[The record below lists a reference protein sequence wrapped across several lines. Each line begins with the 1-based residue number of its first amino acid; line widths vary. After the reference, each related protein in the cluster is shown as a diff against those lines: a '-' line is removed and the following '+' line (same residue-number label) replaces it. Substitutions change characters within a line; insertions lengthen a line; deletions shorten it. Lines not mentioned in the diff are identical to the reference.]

1 MKKYLFTIIS
11 IIYVGTLLAQTTK
24 TITFTA
30 RYTDDS
36 YVSLSSIRVE
46 NLTKK
51 WVQTLVWPDTVL
63 IIRHTGIQE
72 GNANAFSIAQN
83 TPNPFNGQT
92 SVQLQLPQ
100 DEEVSMALYDLSGK
114 QYMSKTA
121 SLSAGN
127 YTIQIGVG
135 TSQMYLLQVQTI
147 QGSQSIKMLAETGAG
162 NFSIKVQ
169 TLETK
174 TPIVRKADSQYD
186 FEPGDTIAYTGR
198 IQGVEQ
204 CVGWKEVF
212 TANDT
217 AITFVF
223 SKISG
228 YTLLDIY
235 YDSLD
240 RPEGIVW
247 HLSDTIGYD
256 NGKPYGKHGKI
267 MSFDRGGGMM
277 YSSYFDMKFAH
288 AFDSLDGEA
297 NTDSLMKLRYDTTL
311 SFPERVQ
318 AAPWCREKGPQW
330 YLPAILEILEFRV
343 LRDSLNAKFE
353 GYPQWKRIAC
363 NQLGLH
369 EGAVWLWSST
379 EIDNAATEPSKR
391 KAYASCF
398 ARGVDIGQWG
408 EIDEGEI
415 IYFDYYSSINI
426 MHVFEE
432 MSVIAVK
439 KF

>member
-1 MKKYLFTIIS
+1 MKRIFS
-11 IIYVGTLLAQTTK
+11 TLVAICLLGNVFSQNTK

-51 WVQTLVWPDTVL
+51 WVQTLEWPDTVL
-63 IIRHTGIQE
+63 VIRQTGISE

-114 QYMSKTA
+114 QYLHKTTN
-121 SLSAGN
+121 LPAGN
-127 YTIQIGVG
+127 YTIQICVA
-135 TSQMYLLQVQTI
+135 TPQMYLLQVQTAH
-147 QGSQSIKMLAETGAG
+147 GSQSIKMLAETGAG
-162 NFSIKVQ
+162 NFSMRIQ
-169 TLETK
+169 TVEK
-174 TPIVRKADSQYD
+174 HIPIIRKAESQYG

-198 IQGVEQ
+198 IQGIEQ
-204 CVGWKEVF
+204 CVGWKEIF

-267 MSFDRGGGMM
+267 LSFDRG
-277 YSSYFDMKFAH
+277 
-288 AFDSLDGEA
+288 
-297 NTDSLMKLRYDTTL
+297 
-311 SFPERVQ
+311 
-318 AAPWCREKGPQW
+318 
-330 YLPAILEILEFRV
+330 
-343 LRDSLNAKFE
+343 
-353 GYPQWKRIAC
+353 
-363 NQLGLH
+363 
-369 EGAVWLWSST
+369 
-379 EIDNAATEPSKR
+379 
-391 KAYASCF
+391 
-398 ARGVDIGQWG
+398 
-408 EIDEGEI
+408 
-415 IYFDYYSSINI
+415 
-426 MHVFEE
+426 
-432 MSVIAVK
+432 
-439 KF
+439 

>member
-1 MKKYLFTIIS
+1 MKKFLFIAI
-11 IIYVGTLLAQTTK
+11 VLCLLSNIWAQNTK

-30 RYTDDS
+30 RYTDDT

-46 NLTKK
+46 NITKK
-51 WVQTLVWPDTVL
+51 WVQTLEWPDTVL
-63 IIRHTGIQE
+63 VLNRVGIQE
-72 GNANAFSIAQN
+72 GNANDFSIAQN
-83 TPNPFNGQT
+83 TPNPFSGQT
-92 SVQLQLPQ
+92 SVNLQLPQ

-114 QYMSKTA
+114 QYMYKTA
-121 SLSAGN
+121 NLSAGN
-127 YTIQIGVG
+127 YTIQLSVG
-135 TSQMYLLQVQTI
+135 TAQIYLLQVQTT
-147 QGSQSIKMLAETGAG
+147 QGSRSIKMLAEAGAG
-162 NFSIKVQ
+162 NFSMQIQAVEKHIS
-169 TLETK
+169 L
-174 TPIVRKADSQYD
+174 VRKADSQYD

-198 IQGVEQ
+198 IQGAEQ

-235 YDSLD
+235 YDSLGF
-240 RPEGIVW
+240 PEGIVW

-267 MSFDRGGGMM
+267 ISFDRGHGM
-277 YSSYFDMKFAH
+277 YSSYADGKFAY

-297 NTDSLMKLRYDTTL
+297 NTDKLMKLRYDTTL

-318 AAPWCREKGPQW
+318 AAPWCRAKGPEW
-330 YLPAILEILEFRV
+330 YMPAILEVLEFRV

-353 GYPQWKRIAC
+353 GYPGWARMNCDEFFGDI
-363 NQLGLH
+363 GI
-369 EGAVWLWSST
+369 ELWSST
-379 EIDNAATEPSKR
+379 EIDNAATEPRYR
-391 KAYASCF
+391 KAYSSNF
-398 ARGVDIGQWG
+398 TKWIDIGQNNC
-408 EIDEGEI
+408 
-415 IYFDYYSSINI
+415 DYYSSINEYY
-426 MHVFEE
+426 VYQDF
-432 MSVIAVK
+432 SVYAVK

>member
-1 MKKYLFTIIS
+1 MKKYLVTLIS
-11 IIYVGTLLAQTTK
+11 IICAGSLLAQNTK

-36 YVSLSSIRVE
+36 YVSLSSVRVE

-51 WVQTLVWPDTVL
+51 WVQTLEYPDTVL
-63 IIRHTGIQE
+63 VFNWVGIQE

-83 TPNPFNGQT
+83 TPNPFKGQT

-114 QYMSKTA
+114 QYMHEQA
-121 SLSAGN
+121 NLSAGN
-127 YTIQIGVG
+127 YTIQICVG
-135 TSQMYLLQVQTI
+135 TPQMYLLQVQTA

-162 NFSIKVQ
+162 NFSMQIQ
-169 TLETK
+169 TIEKHISL
-174 TPIVRKADSQYD
+174 VRKADSQYD

-198 IQGVEQ
+198 VQGVEQ
-204 CVGWKEVF
+204 CVGWKEIF
-212 TANDT
+212 TDNDT

-267 MSFDRGGGMM
+267 MSFDREVGLM
-277 YSSYFDMKFAH
+277 YSSYFDMKFAY

-297 NTDSLMKLRYDTTL
+297 NTDKLMKLRYDTTL
-311 SFPERVQ
+311 SFPERLQ
-318 AAPWCREKGPQW
+318 AAPWCREKGPEW

-398 ARGVDIGQWG
+398 ARGVDIGQWS
-408 EIDEGEI
+408 EFEGR
-415 IYFDYYSSINI
+415 YHDYYSSINVL
-426 MHVFEE
+426 HTFEE
-432 MSVIAVK
+432 KSVIAVK

>member
-1 MKKYLFTIIS
+1 MKKLLFIVI
-11 IIYVGTLLAQTTK
+11 VLCLLCNIWAQNTK

-51 WVQTLVWPDTVL
+51 WVQTLEYPDTVL
-63 IIRHTGIQE
+63 VFNWVGIQE

-114 QYMSKTA
+114 QYMYKTA
-121 SLSAGN
+121 NLSAGN
-127 YTIQIGVG
+127 YNIQISVG
-135 TSQMYLLQVQTI
+135 TPQMYLLQVQTA

-162 NFSIKVQ
+162 NFSMQIQ
-169 TLETK
+169 TIEKHISL
-174 TPIVRKADSQYD
+174 VRKADSQYD

-198 IQGVEQ
+198 VQGVEQ

-217 AITFVF
+217 TITFVF

-247 HLSDTIGYD
+247 HLSDTVGYD

-267 MSFDRGGGMM
+267 MSFDREGGLM
-277 YSSYFDMKFAH
+277 YSSYFDMKFAY

-318 AAPWCREKGPQW
+318 AATWCRAHGDKW
-330 YLPAILEILEFRV
+330 YMPAILEVLEFRV
-343 LRDSLNAKFE
+343 LRDSLNTKFE
-353 GYPQWKRIAC
+353 GYTGWSRIGC
-363 NQLGLH
+363 NAFIGD
-369 EGAVWLWSST
+369 GYVILWSST
-379 EIDNAATEPSKR
+379 EIDNSATEPSKR
-391 KAYASCF
+391 KAYASNF
-398 ARGVDIGQWG
+398 VQWRDIGRWS
-408 EIDEGEI
+408 ENEGR
-415 IYFDYYSSINI
+415 YHDYYSSIKEYY
-426 MHVFEE
+426 VYEPL
-432 MSVIAVK
+432 SVIAVT

>member
-1 MKKYLFTIIS
+1 MKKYLVTIIS
-11 IIYVGTLLAQTTK
+11 IICAGSLLAQNTK

-51 WVQTLVWPDTVL
+51 WVQTLEWPDTILVFNWV
-63 IIRHTGIQE
+63 GIQE

-92 SVQLQLPQ
+92 SINLQLPQ

-114 QYMSKTA
+114 QYLHKTA

-127 YTIQIGVG
+127 YTIQLSVA
-135 TSQMYLLQVQTI
+135 TPQMYLLQVQTA
-147 QGSQSIKMLAETGAG
+147 QGGQSIKMLAETGTG

-169 TLETK
+169 ALETK
-174 TPIVRKADSQYD
+174 TPIVRKADSQYG

-217 AITFVF
+217 TITFVF

-267 MSFDRGGGMM
+267 MSFDREGGLM

-311 SFPERVQ
+311 SFPERLQ
-318 AAPWCREKGPQW
+318 AAPWCREKGPEW

-343 LRDSLNAKFE
+343 LRDSLNDKFE
-353 GYPQWKRIAC
+353 GYSGWKRIAC
-363 NQLGLH
+363 NQLGFH

-415 IYFDYYSSINI
+415 IYYDYYSSINI
-426 MHVFEE
+426 MHAYETL
-432 MSVIAVK
+432 SVIAVK

>member
-1 MKKYLFTIIS
+1 MKRIFS
-11 IIYVGTLLAQTTK
+11 TLVAICLLGNVFSQNTK

-51 WVQTLVWPDTVL
+51 WVQTLEWPDTVL
-63 IIRHTGIQE
+63 VIRQTGISE

-114 QYMSKTA
+114 QYMYKTA
-121 SLSAGN
+121 NLSAGN
-127 YTIQIGVG
+127 YNIQISVG
-135 TSQMYLLQVQTI
+135 TPQMYLLQVQTA

-162 NFSIKVQ
+162 NFSMRIQ
-169 TLETK
+169 TVEK
-174 TPIVRKADSQYD
+174 HIPIIRKAESQYG

-198 IQGVEQ
+198 IQGIEQ
-204 CVGWKEVF
+204 CVGWKEIF

-267 MSFDRGGGMM
+267 LSFDRGYGM
-277 YSSYFDMKFAH
+277 YSSYFDMKFAY

-297 NTDSLMKLRYDTTL
+297 NTDKLMELRNDTTL

-318 AAPWCREKGPQW
+318 AAPWCRAKGEDW
-330 YLPAILEILEFRV
+330 YMPAILEVLEFRV

-353 GYPQWKRIAC
+353 GYPEWRRMGC
-363 NQLGLH
+363 GEFFGDYVLF
-369 EGAVWLWSST
+369 LWSST
-379 EIDNAATEPSKR
+379 EIDNATTEPDTR

-398 ARGVDIGQWG
+398 SRLMDIGQNNC
-408 EIDEGEI
+408 
-415 IYFDYYSSINI
+415 DYYSTILEYESFKECQ
-426 MHVFEE
+426 VL
-432 MSVIAVK
+432 AVK

>member
-1 MKKYLFTIIS
+1 MKKSLFTIIS
-11 IIYVGTLLAQTTK
+11 IICAGSLFSQNTK

-36 YVSLSSIRVE
+36 YVSLSSVRVE

-51 WVQTLVWPDTVL
+51 WVQTLEWPDTILVFNWV
-63 IIRHTGIQE
+63 GIQE
-72 GNANAFSIAQN
+72 NQSAAFSLAQN
-83 TPNPFNGQT
+83 TPNPFSGHT
-92 SVQLQLPQ
+92 SVNLQLPQ

-114 QYMSKTA
+114 QYLHKTA

-127 YTIQIGVG
+127 YTIQLSVA
-135 TSQMYLLQVQTI
+135 TPQMYLLQVQTT
-147 QGSQSIKMLAETGAG
+147 QGSQSIKMLAETGTG
-162 NFSIKVQ
+162 NFSLQIQAVEKHIS
-169 TLETK
+169 LL
-174 TPIVRKADSQYD
+174 RKADSQYG

-217 AITFVF
+217 TITFVF

-311 SFPERVQ
+311 SFPERLQ
-318 AAPWCREKGPQW
+318 AAPWCRAHGDKW
-330 YLPAILEILEFRV
+330 YMPAILEVLEFRI

-353 GYPQWKRIAC
+353 GYSGWKRIAC
-363 NQLGLH
+363 NQPGLL

-398 ARGVDIGQWG
+398 ARGVDIGQWS
-408 EIDEGEI
+408 EFEGR
-415 IYFDYYSSINI
+415 YHDYYSSINVL
-426 MHVFEE
+426 HTFEE
-432 MSVIAVK
+432 KSVIAVK

>member
-1 MKKYLFTIIS
+1 MKKLLFIAIVLCLLSNT
-11 IIYVGTLLAQTTK
+11 LAQNTK

-51 WVQTLVWPDTVL
+51 WVQTMEWPDTVL
-63 IIRHTGIQE
+63 VLNRVGIQE
-72 GNANAFSIAQN
+72 GNANDFSIAQN

-114 QYMSKTA
+114 QYMHEQA
-121 SLSAGN
+121 NLSAGN
-127 YTIQIGVG
+127 YTIQICVG
-135 TSQMYLLQVQTI
+135 TPQMYLLQVQTAH
-147 QGSQSIKMLAETGAG
+147 GSQSIKMLAETGAG
-162 NFSIKVQ
+162 NFSMQIQ
-169 TLETK
+169 TVEKHIPL
-174 TPIVRKADSQYD
+174 VRKADSQYG

-198 IQGVEQ
+198 IQGIEQ

-247 HLSDTIGYD
+247 HLSDTVGYD

-267 MSFDRGGGMM
+267 LSFDRGVGM
-277 YSSYFDMKFAH
+277 YSSYFDMKFAY

-297 NTDSLMKLRYDTTL
+297 NTDKLMELRNDTTL

-318 AAPWCREKGPQW
+318 AATWCRAHGDKW
-330 YLPAILEILEFRV
+330 YMPAILEVLEFRV
-343 LRDSLNAKFE
+343 LRDSLNTKFE
-353 GYPQWKRIAC
+353 GYSGWSRIGC
-363 NQLGLH
+363 NAFIEDGY
-369 EGAVWLWSST
+369 VILWSST
-379 EIDNAATEPSKR
+379 EIDNSATEPSKR
-391 KAYASCF
+391 KAYASNF
-398 ARGVDIGQWG
+398 VQWRDIGRWS
-408 EIDEGEI
+408 ENEGR
-415 IYFDYYSSINI
+415 YHDYYSSIKEYY
-426 MHVFEE
+426 VYEPL
-432 MSVIAVK
+432 SVIAVK

>member
-1 MKKYLFTIIS
+1 MKRIIS
-11 IIYVGTLLAQTTK
+11 TLVAMSILGSLLAQNTK

-46 NLTKK
+46 NLTQK
-51 WVQTLVWPDTVL
+51 WVQTLEWPDTVL
-63 IIRHTGIQE
+63 VFNWVGIQE

-92 SVQLQLPQ
+92 SVNLQLPQ
-100 DEEVSMALYDLSGK
+100 DEEVSVALYDLSGK
-114 QYMSKTA
+114 QYMYKTA
-121 SLSAGN
+121 NLSAGN
-127 YTIQIGVG
+127 YNIQISVG
-135 TSQMYLLQVQTI
+135 TPQMYLLQVQTAH
-147 QGSQSIKMLAETGAG
+147 GSQSIKMLAEAGAG
-162 NFSIKVQ
+162 NFSMQIQAVEKHIP
-169 TLETK
+169 L
-174 TPIVRKADSQYD
+174 VRKAESQYD

-204 CVGWKEVF
+204 CVGWKEIF

-267 MSFDRGGGMM
+267 MSFDREGGLM

-311 SFPERVQ
+311 SFPERLQ
-318 AAPWCREKGPQW
+318 AAPWCREKGPEW

-343 LRDSLNAKFE
+343 LRDSLNDKFE
-353 GYPQWKRIAC
+353 GYSGWKRIAC
-363 NQLGLH
+363 NQLGFH

-415 IYFDYYSSINI
+415 IYYDYYSSINV
-426 MHVFEE
+426 MHVFEK

>member
-1 MKKYLFTIIS
+1 MKKLLFIVI
-11 IIYVGTLLAQTTK
+11 VLCLLCNIWAQNTK

-36 YVSLSSIRVE
+36 YVSLSSVRVE
-46 NLTKK
+46 NLSKK
-51 WVQTLVWPDTVL
+51 WVQTLEYPDTILVFNWV
-63 IIRHTGIQE
+63 GIQE

-83 TPNPFNGQT
+83 TPNPFKGQT

-114 QYMSKTA
+114 QYMYKTA
-121 SLSAGN
+121 NLSAGN
-127 YTIQIGVG
+127 YTIQISVG
-135 TSQMYLLQVQTI
+135 TPQMYLLQVQTA

-169 TLETK
+169 ALETK
-174 TPIVRKADSQYD
+174 TPIVRKAESRYG

-204 CVGWKEVF
+204 CVGWKEIF

-247 HLSDTIGYD
+247 HLSDTVGYD
-256 NGKPYGKHGKI
+256 NGKPYGRHGKI
-267 MSFDRGGGMM
+267 MSFDRSWGM
-277 YSSYFDMKFAH
+277 YSSYFDMKFAY

-297 NTDSLMKLRYDTTL
+297 NTDKLMKLRYDTTL
-311 SFPERVQ
+311 SFPERLQ
-318 AAPWCREKGPQW
+318 AAPWCRAKGADW
-330 YLPAILEILEFRV
+330 YMPAILEVLEFRL
-343 LRDSLNAKFE
+343 LRDSLNDKFA
-353 GYPQWKRIAC
+353 GYSEWGRMGC
-363 NQLGLH
+363 NAFVGDGTL
-369 EGAVWLWSST
+369 VVWSST

-391 KAYASCF
+391 KAYASTF
-398 ARGVDIGQWG
+398 IKWLDIGQWS
-408 EIDEGEI
+408 EFEGK
-415 IYFDYYSSINI
+415 YYDYYSNI
-426 MHVFEE
+426 RELYVYETPA
-432 MSVIAVK
+432 VIAVK

>member
-1 MKKYLFTIIS
+1 MKKYFFTIIS
-11 IIYVGTLLAQTTK
+11 IICAGTLLAQNTK

-51 WVQTLVWPDTVL
+51 WVQTLEWPDTVL
-63 IIRHTGIQE
+63 VIRQTGISE

-114 QYMSKTA
+114 QYQHKTEN
-121 SLSAGN
+121 LSAGN
-127 YTIQIGVG
+127 YTIKISVG
-135 TSQMYLLQVQTI
+135 TPQMYLLQVQTAH
-147 QGSQSIKMLAETGAG
+147 GSQSIKMLAETGAE

-174 TPIVRKADSQYD
+174 TPIVRKAESQYG

-198 IQGVEQ
+198 IQGIEQ
-204 CVGWKEVF
+204 CVGWKEIF

-267 MSFDRGGGMM
+267 LSFDRGYGM
-277 YSSYFDMKFAH
+277 YSSYFDMKFAY

-297 NTDSLMKLRYDTTL
+297 NTDKLMKLRYDTTL

-318 AAPWCREKGPQW
+318 AAPWCRAKGEDW
-330 YLPAILEILEFRV
+330 YMPAILEVLEFRV

-353 GYPQWKRIAC
+353 GYPEWRRMGC
-363 NQLGLH
+363 GEFFGDYVLF
-369 EGAVWLWSST
+369 LWSST
-379 EIDNAATEPSKR
+379 EIDNATTEPDTR

-398 ARGVDIGQWG
+398 SRLMDIGQNNC
-408 EIDEGEI
+408 
-415 IYFDYYSSINI
+415 DYYSTILEYESFKECQ
-426 MHVFEE
+426 VL
-432 MSVIAVK
+432 AVK

>member
-1 MKKYLFTIIS
+1 MKKLLFIAI
-11 IIYVGTLLAQTTK
+11 VLCLLSNIWAQNAK

-51 WVQTLVWPDTVL
+51 WVQTLEWPDTVL
-63 IIRHTGIQE
+63 VIRQTGIQE
-72 GNANAFSIAQN
+72 GNATAFSIAQN

-114 QYMSKTA
+114 QYMYKTA
-121 SLSAGN
+121 NLSAGDYN
-127 YTIQIGVG
+127 IQICVA
-135 TSQMYLLQVQTI
+135 TPQMYLLQVQTA
-147 QGSQSIKMLAETGAG
+147 QGSQSIKMLAEAGAG
-162 NFSIKVQ
+162 NFSMEVQ
-169 TLETK
+169 AVEKHIPL
-174 TPIVRKADSQYD
+174 VRKAESQYS

-198 IQGVEQ
+198 IQGIEQ

-217 AITFVF
+217 TITFVF

-267 MSFDRGGGMM
+267 LSFDNGHGM
-277 YSSYFDMKFAH
+277 YSSYADGKFAY

-297 NTDSLMKLRYDTTL
+297 NTDKLMKLRYDTTL

-318 AAPWCREKGPQW
+318 AAPWCRAKGEDW
-330 YLPAILEILEFRV
+330 YLPAILEVLEIRA
-343 LRDSLNAKFE
+343 LRDSINTKFFD
-353 GYPQWKRIAC
+353 YPGWGRMNCDEFWGDLAFTY
-363 NQLGLH
+363 
-369 EGAVWLWSST
+369 WSST
-379 EIDNAATEPSKR
+379 EVNNAETEPRYR
-391 KAYASCF
+391 KAYKSNFSKASDNRPEYEF
-398 ARGVDIGQWG
+398 AIGSAH
-408 EIDEGEI
+408 EDCA
-415 IYFDYYSSINI
+415 
-426 MHVFEE
+426 VK
-432 MSVIAVK
+432 AVK

>member
-1 MKKYLFTIIS
+1 MKKYLVIIIS
-11 IIYVGTLLAQTTK
+11 IICAGSLLAQNTK

-51 WVQTLVWPDTVL
+51 WVQTLEYPDTILVFNWV
-63 IIRHTGIQE
+63 GIQE

-114 QYMSKTA
+114 QYMHEQA
-121 SLSAGN
+121 NLSVGN
-127 YTIQIGVG
+127 YNIQISVG
-135 TSQMYLLQVQTI
+135 TPQMYLLQVQTAH
-147 QGSQSIKMLAETGAG
+147 GSQSIKMLAETGAG

-204 CVGWKEVF
+204 CVGWKEIF

-217 AITFVF
+217 TITFVF

-267 MSFDRGGGMM
+267 LSFDIGLGM
-277 YSSYFDMKFAH
+277 YSSYADGKFAY

-297 NTDSLMKLRYDTTL
+297 NTDKLMKLRYDTTL
-311 SFPERVQ
+311 SFPERLQ
-318 AAPWCREKGPQW
+318 AAPWCREKGPEW

-343 LRDSLNAKFE
+343 LRDSLNDKFE
-353 GYPQWKRIAC
+353 GYSGWKRIAC
-363 NQLGLH
+363 NQPGLH
-369 EGAVWLWSST
+369 EGAAWLWSST
-379 EIDNAATEPSKR
+379 EIDNAATEPRYR

-398 ARGVDIGQWG
+398 ARGVDIGQWS
-408 EIDEGEI
+408 EFEGR
-415 IYFDYYSSINI
+415 YYDYYSSIN
-426 MHVFEE
+426 V
-432 MSVIAVK
+432 MSTYEKLNVMAVK

>member
-1 MKKYLFTIIS
+1 
-11 IIYVGTLLAQTTK
+11 
-24 TITFTA
+24 
-30 RYTDDS
+30 
-36 YVSLSSIRVE
+36 
-46 NLTKK
+46 
-51 WVQTLVWPDTVL
+51 
-63 IIRHTGIQE
+63 
-72 GNANAFSIAQN
+72 
-83 TPNPFNGQT
+83 
-92 SVQLQLPQ
+92 
-100 DEEVSMALYDLSGK
+100 
-114 QYMSKTA
+114 
-121 SLSAGN
+121 
-127 YTIQIGVG
+127 
-135 TSQMYLLQVQTI
+135 MYLLQVQTA

-162 NFSIKVQ
+162 NFSMQIQ
-169 TLETK
+169 TIEKHISL
-174 TPIVRKADSQYD
+174 VRKADSQYD

-198 IQGVEQ
+198 IQGIEQ
-204 CVGWKEVF
+204 CVGWKEIF

-217 AITFVF
+217 TITFVF

-267 MSFDRGGGMM
+267 MSFDRGVGMM

-311 SFPERVQ
+311 SFPERLQ
-318 AAPWCREKGPQW
+318 AAPWCREKGPEW

-343 LRDSLNAKFE
+343 LRDSLNARFTNYSGWRRMFCNESGFYE
-353 GYPQWKRIAC
+353 G
-363 NQLGLH
+363 NL
-369 EGAVWLWSST
+369 WLWSST

-398 ARGVDIGQWG
+398 SKKIDIGQN
-408 EIDEGEI
+408 DS
-415 IYFDYYSSINI
+415 DYYSSINI

>member
-1 MKKYLFTIIS
+1 MKKLFLIITVFCLLGS
-11 IIYVGTLLAQTTK
+11 LLAQNTK

-30 RYTDDS
+30 RYTDDT
-36 YVSLSSIRVE
+36 YIPLSSVRVE

-51 WVQTLVWPDTVL
+51 WVQTLEWPDTVL
-63 IIRHTGIQE
+63 VISQTGISE
-72 GNANAFSIAQN
+72 ANANAFSITRN
-83 TPNPFNGQT
+83 TPNPFNGHT

-100 DEEVSMALYDLSGK
+100 NEQVSMALYDLSGK
-114 QYMSKTA
+114 QYMCKTA
-121 SLSAGN
+121 NLSAGN
-127 YTIQIGVG
+127 YNIQISVA
-135 TSQMYLLQVQTI
+135 TPQIYLLQVQTSH
-147 QGSQSIKMLAETGAG
+147 GSQSIKMLAETGAG
-162 NFSIKVQ
+162 SFSMRIQAIDKHI
-169 TLETK
+169 
-174 TPIVRKADSQYD
+174 PIVRKADCQYG

-204 CVGWKEVF
+204 CVGWKEIF

-217 AITFVF
+217 AITFIF

-256 NGKPYGKHGKI
+256 NGKPYGRHGKI
-267 MSFDRGGGMM
+267 MSFDRSTGM
-277 YSSYFDMKFAH
+277 YSSYFDMKFAY

-297 NTDSLMKLRYDTTL
+297 NTDKLMQLRNDTTL
-311 SFPERVQ
+311 SFPERLQ
-318 AAPWCREKGPQW
+318 AAPWCRAHGDKW
-330 YLPAILEILEFRV
+330 YMPAILEVLEFRV

-353 GYPQWKRIAC
+353 GYPEWRRIGC
-363 NQLGLH
+363 G
-369 EGAVWLWSST
+369 EFFGDGVVWLWSST
-379 EIDNAATEPSKR
+379 EVDNSATEPSKR

-398 ARGVDIGQWG
+398 SKGVDIGQNNS
-408 EIDEGEI
+408 D
-415 IYFDYYSSINI
+415 FYSSINI
-426 MHVFEE
+426 MHVYENL
-432 MSVIAVK
+432 SYIAVK

>member
-36 YVSLSSIRVE
+36 YVSLSSVRVE
-46 NLTKK
+46 NITKK
-51 WVQTLVWPDTVL
+51 WVQTLEWPDTVL
-63 IIRHTGIQE
+63 VFNWVGISE

-114 QYMSKTA
+114 QYLHKTA
-121 SLSAGN
+121 NMSAGN
-127 YTIQIGVG
+127 YTIHIGVA
-135 TSQMYLLQVQTI
+135 TPQMYLLQVQTT

-174 TPIVRKADSQYD
+174 TPLVRKAESQYG

-240 RPEGIVW
+240 RSEGIVW

-267 MSFDRGGGMM
+267 MSFNVGHGM
-277 YSSYFDMKFAH
+277 YSSYFDMKFAY

-297 NTDSLMKLRYDTTL
+297 NTDKLMKLRYDTTL
-311 SFPERVQ
+311 SFPERLQ
-318 AAPWCREKGPQW
+318 AAPWCREKGPEW

-398 ARGVDIGQWG
+398 ARGVDIGQWS
-408 EIDEGEI
+408 EFEGR
-415 IYFDYYSSINI
+415 YHDYYSSINVL
-426 MHVFEE
+426 HTFEE
-432 MSVIAVK
+432 KSVIAVK

>member
-1 MKKYLFTIIS
+1 MKRIFL
-11 IIYVGTLLAQTTK
+11 TLVAICLLGNVFSQNTK

-36 YVSLSSIRVE
+36 YVSLSSVRVE
-46 NLTKK
+46 NITKK
-51 WVQTLVWPDTVL
+51 WVQTLEWPDTVL
-63 IIRHTGIQE
+63 VIRQTGILE

-92 SVQLQLPQ
+92 SINLQLPQ

-114 QYMSKTA
+114 QYMNEQA
-121 SLSAGN
+121 NLSAGN
-127 YTIQIGVG
+127 YTIHLSVA
-135 TSQMYLLQVQTI
+135 TPQMYLLQVQTA
-147 QGSQSIKMLAETGAG
+147 QGSQSIKMLAEAGAG
-162 NFSIKVQ
+162 NFSMEVQ
-169 TLETK
+169 AVEKHIPL
-174 TPIVRKADSQYD
+174 VRKAESQYS

-217 AITFVF
+217 TITFVF

-235 YDSLD
+235 YNSLD

-247 HLSDTIGYD
+247 HLSDTVGYD

-267 MSFDRGGGMM
+267 LSFDRGHGMM
-277 YSSYFDMKFAH
+277 YSSYADGKFAY

-318 AAPWCREKGPQW
+318 AAPWCRAKGPEW
-330 YLPAILEILEFRV
+330 YMPAILEVLEFRV

-353 GYPQWKRIAC
+353 GYSGWERMNCDEFFGDI
-363 NQLGLH
+363 GIS
-369 EGAVWLWSST
+369 LWSST
-379 EIDNAATEPSKR
+379 EVDNAATEPRYR
-391 KAYASCF
+391 KAYGSNFTKGA
-398 ARGVDIGQWG
+398 DIGQNNC
-408 EIDEGEI
+408 
-415 IYFDYYSSINI
+415 DYYSSIN
-426 MHVFEE
+426 VLDVYRTPG
-432 MSVIAVK
+432 VIAVK

>member
-1 MKKYLFTIIS
+1 MKKYLVTIIS
-11 IIYVGTLLAQTTK
+11 IICAGSLLAQNTK

-36 YVSLSSIRVE
+36 YVSLSSVRVE

-51 WVQTLVWPDTVL
+51 WVQTLEWPDTVL
-63 IIRHTGIQE
+63 VFNWVGIQE

-92 SVQLQLPQ
+92 SMQLQLPQ

-114 QYMSKTA
+114 QYMYKTA
-121 SLSAGN
+121 NLSAGDYN
-127 YTIQIGVG
+127 IQICVA
-135 TSQMYLLQVQTI
+135 TPQMYLLQVQTT
-147 QGSQSIKMLAETGAG
+147 QGSQSIKMLAETGTG

-169 TLETK
+169 ALETK

-198 IQGVEQ
+198 IQGAEQ

-267 MSFDRGGGMM
+267 LSFDNGQGM
-277 YSSYFDMKFAH
+277 YSSYADGKFAY

-297 NTDSLMKLRYDTTL
+297 NTDKLMKLRYDTTL
-311 SFPERVQ
+311 SFPERLQ
-318 AAPWCREKGPQW
+318 AAPWCRAHGKEW
-330 YLPAILEILEFRV
+330 YMPAILEVLEIRA
-343 LRDSLNAKFE
+343 LRDSINTKFFDYSGWGRMMCDE
-353 GYPQWKRIAC
+353 FWGDISYTY
-363 NQLGLH
+363 
-369 EGAVWLWSST
+369 WSST
-379 EIDNAATEPSKR
+379 EVDNAATEPRKR
-391 KAYASCF
+391 KAYKSNFSKASDNRPEYEF
-398 ARGVDIGQWG
+398 DIGFAY
-408 EIDEGEI
+408 E
-415 IYFDYYSSINI
+415 NL
-426 MHVFEE
+426 V
-432 MSVIAVK
+432 VKAVK

>member
-1 MKKYLFTIIS
+1 MKRIFS
-11 IIYVGTLLAQTTK
+11 TLVAICLLGNVFSQNTK

-36 YVSLSSIRVE
+36 YVSLSSVRVE
-46 NLTKK
+46 NITKK
-51 WVQTLVWPDTVL
+51 WVQTLEWPDTVL
-63 IIRHTGIQE
+63 VIRQTGILE

-92 SVQLQLPQ
+92 NINLQLPQ

-114 QYMSKTA
+114 QYMYKTA
-121 SLSAGN
+121 NLSAGDYN
-127 YTIQIGVG
+127 IQICVA
-135 TSQMYLLQVQTI
+135 TPQMYLLQVQTT

-162 NFSIKVQ
+162 NFSMRIQ
-169 TLETK
+169 TVEKHIPL
-174 TPIVRKADSQYD
+174 VRKAESQYS

-267 MSFDRGGGMM
+267 LSFEIVGHGM
-277 YSSYFDMKFAH
+277 YSSYFDMKFAY

-297 NTDSLMKLRYDTTL
+297 NTDKLMKLRNDTSL

-318 AAPWCREKGPQW
+318 AAPLCRAKGPEW
-330 YLPAILEILEFRV
+330 YLPAILEVLEFRL
-343 LRDSLNAKFE
+343 LRDSLNAKFD
-353 GYPQWKRIAC
+353 GYPNRHRWNC
-363 NQLGLH
+363 DEFFGDLGM
-369 EGAVWLWSST
+369 WLWSST
-379 EIDNAATEPSKR
+379 EVDNAATEPDTR
-391 KAYASCF
+391 KAYASNF
-398 ARGVDIGQWG
+398 TKWIDIGQNNS
-408 EIDEGEI
+408 
-415 IYFDYYSSINI
+415 DYYTSINI
-426 MHVFEE
+426 LEVFKEVN
-432 MSVIAVK
+432 VIAVK

>member
-1 MKKYLFTIIS
+1 MKRIFS
-11 IIYVGTLLAQTTK
+11 TLVAICLLGNVFSQNTK

-36 YVSLSSIRVE
+36 YVSLSSVRVE

-51 WVQTLVWPDTVL
+51 WVQTLEWPDTILVFNWV
-63 IIRHTGIQE
+63 GIQE

-83 TPNPFNGQT
+83 TPNPFHGHT
-92 SVQLQLPQ
+92 SVNLQLPQ
-100 DEEVSMALYDLSGK
+100 DEDVSMALYDLSGK
-114 QYMSKTA
+114 QYLHKTA
-121 SLSAGN
+121 NLSAGN
-127 YTIQIGVG
+127 YNIQISVG
-135 TSQMYLLQVQTI
+135 TPQMYLLQVQTA
-147 QGSQSIKMLAETGAG
+147 QGGQSIKMLAETGTG
-162 NFSIKVQ
+162 NFSLQIQAVEKHIS
-169 TLETK
+169 LL
-174 TPIVRKADSQYD
+174 RKAESQYG

-198 IQGVEQ
+198 IQGIEQ
-204 CVGWKEVF
+204 CVGWKEIF

-217 AITFVF
+217 TITFVF

-267 MSFDRGGGMM
+267 LSFDIGLGM
-277 YSSYFDMKFAH
+277 YSSYADGKFAY

-297 NTDSLMKLRYDTTL
+297 NTDKLMKLRYDTTL
-311 SFPERVQ
+311 SFPERLQ
-318 AAPWCREKGPQW
+318 AAPWCREKGPEW

-353 GYPQWKRIAC
+353 GYSGWTRITC
-363 NQLGLH
+363 NQPGLH
-369 EGAVWLWSST
+369 EGAAWLWSST
-379 EIDNAATEPSKR
+379 EIDNAATEPRYR

-398 ARGVDIGQWG
+398 ARGVDIGQWS
-408 EIDEGEI
+408 EFEGR
-415 IYFDYYSSINI
+415 YYDYYSSIN
-426 MHVFEE
+426 V
-432 MSVIAVK
+432 MSTYEKLDVMAVK

>member
-1 MKKYLFTIIS
+1 MKRILSTLIAMTVLGS
-11 IIYVGTLLAQTTK
+11 LLAQNTK

-36 YVSLSSIRVE
+36 YVSLSSVRVE

-51 WVQTLVWPDTVL
+51 WVQTLEWPDTVL
-63 IIRHTGIQE
+63 VIRQTGIPE

-114 QYMSKTA
+114 QYMHEQA
-121 SLSAGN
+121 NLSAGN
-127 YTIQIGVG
+127 YTIQICVG
-135 TSQMYLLQVQTI
+135 TPQMYLLQVQTAH
-147 QGSQSIKMLAETGAG
+147 GSQSIKMLAETGAG

-174 TPIVRKADSQYD
+174 TPLVRKAESQYG

-267 MSFDRGGGMM
+267 MSFNVGHGM
-277 YSSYFDMKFAH
+277 YSSYFDMKFAY
-288 AFDSLDGEA
+288 AFDSLDGET
-297 NTDSLMKLRYDTTL
+297 NTDKLMKLRYDTTL

-318 AAPWCREKGPQW
+318 AATWCREKGPEW
-330 YLPAILEILEFRV
+330 YMPAILEILEFRV
-343 LRDSLNAKFE
+343 LSDSLNARFTNYSGWRRIGRFE
-353 GYPQWKRIAC
+353 FAGDLVSNY
-363 NQLGLH
+363 
-369 EGAVWLWSST
+369 WSST
-379 EIDNAATEPSKR
+379 EVDNAVNEPSKR
-391 KAYASCF
+391 KAYYCNFSPF
-398 ARGVDIGQWG
+398 IDIGKYDEETG
-408 EIDEGEI
+408 E
-415 IYFDYYSSINI
+415 YFDYYSGINI
-426 MHVFEE
+426 GHTYEDLTVR
-432 MSVIAVK
+432 AVK

>member
-1 MKKYLFTIIS
+1 
-11 IIYVGTLLAQTTK
+11 
-24 TITFTA
+24 
-30 RYTDDS
+30 
-36 YVSLSSIRVE
+36 
-46 NLTKK
+46 
-51 WVQTLVWPDTVL
+51 
-63 IIRHTGIQE
+63 
-72 GNANAFSIAQN
+72 
-83 TPNPFNGQT
+83 
-92 SVQLQLPQ
+92 
-100 DEEVSMALYDLSGK
+100 
-114 QYMSKTA
+114 
-121 SLSAGN
+121 
-127 YTIQIGVG
+127 
-135 TSQMYLLQVQTI
+135 MYLLQVQTT

-169 TLETK
+169 TLEK
-174 TPIVRKADSQYD
+174 VTPLVRKADSQYD

-204 CVGWKEVF
+204 CVGWKEIF

-267 MSFDRGGGMM
+267 LSFDIGLGM
-277 YSSYFDMKFAH
+277 YSSYADGKFAY

-297 NTDSLMKLRYDTTL
+297 NTDKLMKLRYDTTL
-311 SFPERVQ
+311 SFPERLQ
-318 AAPWCREKGPQW
+318 AAPWCREKGPEW

-353 GYPQWKRIAC
+353 GYSGWTRITC
-363 NQLGLH
+363 NQPGLH
-369 EGAVWLWSST
+369 EGAAWLWSST
-379 EIDNAATEPSKR
+379 EIDNAATEPRYR

-398 ARGVDIGQWG
+398 ARGVDIGQWS
-408 EIDEGEI
+408 EFEGR
-415 IYFDYYSSINI
+415 YYDYYSSIN
-426 MHVFEE
+426 V
-432 MSVIAVK
+432 MSTYEKLDVMAVK

>member
-1 MKKYLFTIIS
+1 MKRIFL
-11 IIYVGTLLAQTTK
+11 TLVVMSLLGNVFSQNTK

-51 WVQTLVWPDTVL
+51 WVQTLEWPDTILVFNWV
-63 IIRHTGIQE
+63 GIQE
-72 GNANAFSIAQN
+72 NQSAAFSLAQN
-83 TPNPFNGQT
+83 TPNPFSGHT
-92 SVQLQLPQ
+92 SVNLQLPQ

-114 QYMSKTA
+114 QYLHKTA

-127 YTIQIGVG
+127 YTIQLSVA
-135 TSQMYLLQVQTI
+135 TPQMYLLQVQTA
-147 QGSQSIKMLAETGAG
+147 QGGQSIKMLAETGAG

-169 TLETK
+169 ALEK
-174 TPIVRKADSQYD
+174 VTPLVRKADSQYD

-198 IQGVEQ
+198 IQGIEQ
-204 CVGWKEVF
+204 CVGWKEIF

-217 AITFVF
+217 TITFVF

-267 MSFDRGGGMM
+267 LSFEIVGSGM
-277 YSSYFDMKFAH
+277 YSSYFDGKFAY

-297 NTDSLMKLRYDTTL
+297 NTDKLMKLRNDTSL

-318 AAPWCREKGPQW
+318 AAPLCRAKGPEW
-330 YLPAILEILEFRV
+330 YLPAILEVLEFRL
-343 LRDSLNAKFE
+343 LRDSLNAKFD
-353 GYPQWKRIAC
+353 GYPNRHRWNCDEFFGDPGMR
-363 NQLGLH
+363 
-369 EGAVWLWSST
+369 LWSST
-379 EIDNAATEPSKR
+379 EVDNAATEPNLR
-391 KAYASCF
+391 KAYASNF
-398 ARGVDIGQWG
+398 TKWIDIGQNNS
-408 EIDEGEI
+408 
-415 IYFDYYSSINI
+415 DYYTSINI
-426 MHVFEE
+426 FETFQKID
-432 MSVIAVK
+432 VIAVK